1 MRKRIETMEKRQ
13 LPSSYGGHASKMGC
27 AMRKRIFLL
36 AAAATFCLA
45 QASAQWV
52 VSDPGNLA
60 QGIINMSDN
69 IAQTVKI
76 YEQAKRYYDALKN
89 VNNLVRDARK
99 VQEVLLMVG
108 EVSEIYVTNFRKM
121 LGDAS
126 FSAKELDV
134 IATGY
139 AKLMQES
146 NGILQDLRQVINVS
160 TLSMT
165 DKDRMDVVDACHRS
179 MRRYRNLVGYYTN
192 KNIAVSFLR
201 ARKKADTDRVMA
213 LYGDAASRYW

>member
-1 MRKRIETMEKRQ
+1 MRKRILLHGRRYDVLPRTGKR
-13 LPSSYGGHASKMGC
+13 AMG
-27 AMRKRIFLL
+27 RVRP
-36 AAAATFCLA
+36 
-45 QASAQWV
+45 
-52 VSDPGNLA
+52 PGNLA

-69 IAQTVKI
+69 IAHTSKTAREHGAELRRDGGRFTSKPSV
-76 YEQAKRYYDALKN
+76 YYDALKS

-165 DKDRMDVVDACHRS
+165 DKDRMDVVERLPPQYAPLPQPRGLLYKQEHR
-179 MRRYRNLVGYYTN
+179 RELPAREEEGRHRPRDGP
-192 KNIAVSFLR
+192 LR
-201 ARKKADTDRVMA
+201 
-213 LYGDAASRYW
+213 